1 MQPSTRALCFAKS
14 AFLARSQS
22 FRPSFTS
29 LVTTPL
35 VSRPR
40 YIRATVSKV
49 HMSSSISAKTSTDSP
64 SKTFK
69 IALCQ
74 TPVTP
79 DKQKNI
85 EVARDH
91 LLRARDA
98 GAQLAVLPE
107 CFNCPYD
114 TACFREYA
122 EKLPDVGFKGTED
135 HSSPSL
141 KMLQQAAQET
151 KMFIVGGSV
160 PEASSDGNI
169 YNCSISVSPEG
180 TVMAKHRKAHL
191 FDIDVPGGIRFK
203 ESDVLSAGGSATAFS
218 APELNCVVGVGI
230 CYDVRF
236 PELAMLQARQLGAKL
251 LVFPG
256 AFNMTTGPAH
266 WELLLRARA
275 LDNQVF
281 VAACSPSRS
290 ASGEGYT
297 AWGHSMV
304 VDPWGTVLASAD
316 EKPAVIVTTVDLERL
331 GTVRKSIPTSQQRR
345 QDIYKLD
352 FAS

>member
-1 MQPSTRALCFAKS
+1 
-14 AFLARSQS
+14 
-22 FRPSFTS
+22 
-29 LVTTPL
+29 
-35 VSRPR
+35 
-40 YIRATVSKV
+40 
-49 HMSSSISAKTSTDSP
+49 MSSSTPNKVPSSP
-64 SKTFK
+64 PASPFK
-69 IALCQ
+69 LALCQ
-74 TPVTP
+74 TPVTL
-79 DKQKNI
+79 DKEENI
-85 EVARDH
+85 AVARDY
-91 LLRARDA
+91 LMRAAAA
-98 GAQLAVLPE
+98 GASLAVLPE

-122 EKLPDVGFKGTED
+122 EELPAVGFKPTED

-141 KMLQQAAQET
+141 KMLRQTAQET

-160 PEASSDGNI
+160 PEIANDGNI
-169 YNCSISVSPEG
+169 YNSSLSVSPDG
-180 TVMAKHRKAHL
+180 TVVAKHRKAHL

-203 ESDVLSAGGSATAFS
+203 ESDVLSPGGSATAFF
-218 APELNCVVGVGI
+218 APEIDCTVGVGI

-236 PELAMLQARQLGAKL
+236 PELAMLQARELGAKV

-266 WELLLRARA
+266 WELLLRGRA

-290 ASGEGYT
+290 EGGDGYT

-316 EKPAVIVTTVDLERL
+316 EKPALVVTTIDLGRL
-331 GTVRKSIPTSQQRR
+331 DTVRKSIPTSQQRR
-345 QDIYKLD
+345 EDIYRLQ
-352 FAS
+352 SVP